1 MLGNSFALGALA
13 LRVRNTFRQCIP
25 YAEREDYLLSLPMN
39 YPSRRRQRL
48 LRSLKDE
55 KLDAFLVTN
64 PLNVGYLTGF
74 TGDSSFLIVSPKRT
88 ILVSDT
94 RFAIQLVEDC
104 PDLEAAI
111 RGHDKTTW
119 REAVDVLAK
128 LGMRSV
134 GVESAHLTIANLDNL
149 KEMQPT
155 LNFVPK
161 SHIVEHLRII
171 KDPPE
176 IEAIRE
182 AIGYGSRAFAMLKAM
197 LAPADSEKQIADAL
211 DGYIR
216 RAGGHGTSFETIAA
230 IGDRSALPHAPP
242 TARRVE
248 EADFFLLDWGAM
260 GALYTSDLTRMVRSP
275 FFSERRGRQRVES
288 RLEKIYTVV
297 LQAQARAI
305 AAVRPGTNAKD
316 VDAAARSFIAD
327 AGFGNQFNHGLGH
340 GIGLQ
345 VHEAPDIRS
354 TSNDVLQAGM
364 VFTIEPG
371 IYIPGFA
378 GVRLEDNILVTAD
391 GCEVL
396 SAGVP
401 KEWHDL

>member
-1 MLGNSFALGALA
+1 
-13 LRVRNTFRQCIP
+13 
-25 YAEREDYLLSLPMN
+25 MN
-39 YPSRRRQRL
+39 YPSRRRQRM
-48 LRSLKDE
+48 LRSIKEE
-55 KLDAFLVTN
+55 KLDAFLVTH
-64 PLNVGYLTGF
+64 PLNVAYLTGF
-74 TGDSSFLIVSPKRT
+74 TGGSSFLIVSLKRT

-94 RFAIQLVEDC
+94 RFEIQLKEEC

-111 RGHDKTTW
+111 RGHNKTTW
-119 REAVDVLAK
+119 HEATDALAK
-128 LGMRSV
+128 LGMRSI
-134 GVESAHLTIANLDNL
+134 GVESAHLTVADLDNL
-149 KEMQPT
+149 KELQPT

-161 SHIVEHLRII
+161 CNIVEHLRIV

-182 AIGYGSRAFAMLKAM
+182 AIGYGSRALAMLKAM

-216 RAGGHGTSFETIAA
+216 RAGGHGSSFETIAA

-260 GALYTSDLTRMVRSP
+260 GSLYTSDLTRIVRSP
-275 FFSERRGRQRVES
+275 FFPERRGRQRVES
-288 RLEKIYTVV
+288 KLEKIYTVV

-305 AAVRPGTNAKD
+305 AAVRPGVNAKD
-316 VDAAARSFIAD
+316 VDAAARSFIAE
-327 AGFGNQFNHGLGH
+327 AGFGNEFNHGLGH

-354 TSNDVLQAGM
+354 TSNDVLQSGM

-371 IYIPGFA
+371 IYIPGFG
-378 GVRLEDNILVTAD
+378 GVRLEDNILVTTD

-396 SAGVP
+396 SGTVN
-401 KEWHDL
+401 KDWESI